1 MVTDIRS
8 GALGNAPSAMG
19 NALLMILYDLLS
31 LKILWAGDQTFMKSR
46 IYETFIALLT
56 VACLYVLV
64 VWVVVLPLT
73 VLDIEHYDLDIKSNS
88 RSHHTQLC
96 GEERLIVRRGQPF
109 NIILHLTAG
118 SKDFKPGE
126 PGLTLIV
133 ETGTTDY

>member
-8 GALGNAPSAMG
+8 GALGNAPSALG

-31 LKILWAGDQTFMKSR
+31 LKIL
-46 IYETFIALLT
+46 
-56 VACLYVLV
+56 LV
-64 VWVVVLPLT
+64 VVVLPLT
-73 VLDIEHYDLDIKSNS
+73 VLDIERYDLDIKSNS

-126 PGLTLIV
+126 TGLTLII
-133 ETGTTDY
+133 ETGTTNY